1 MLEGL
6 FGLAAVFVMAAAA
19 AVLVRSVGE
28 WNRNSHAPWLT
39 VAAQVVSRRTSI
51 STQTMGDGAMHTTT
65 THYVTFE
72 VASGDRMELRVPGRE
87 YGLLIEGGRGQLS
100 FQGTRCLSFERGA
113 GC

>member
-6 FGLAAVFVMAAAA
+6 FGLAAVFVMVAAAS
-19 AVLVRSVGE
+19 VLVRSVGE
-28 WNRNSHAPWLT
+28 WNRNNHSPRLT
-39 VAAQVVSRRTSI
+39 VAARVVSRRTST

-87 YGLLIEGGRGQLS
+87 YGLLAEGDRGQLS
-100 FQGTRCLSFERGA
+100 FQGTRYLSFERGA

>member
-1 MLEGL
+1 MEGL
-6 FGLAAVFVMAAAA
+6 FGLGAVFIMVAAA

-28 WNRNSHAPWLT
+28 WNRNNHAPRPT
-39 VAAQVVSRRTSI
+39 VAAQIVSRRTGI

-72 VASGDRMELRVPGRE
+72 VASGDRMEMRVPGRE
-87 YGLLIEGGRGQLS
+87 YGLLTEGGRGQLS
-100 FQGTRCLSFERGA
+100 FQGTRYLSFERGA

>member
-1 MLEGL
+1 MEGL
-6 FGLAAVFVMAAAA
+6 FGLAAVFIMVAAA

-28 WNRNSHAPWLT
+28 WNRNNHAPRLT
-39 VAAQVVSRRTSI
+39 VAAQIVSRRTSI

-72 VASGDRMELRVPGRE
+72 VASGDRMEMRVPGRE
-87 YGLLIEGGRGQLS
+87 YGLLTEGGRGQLS
-100 FQGTRCLSFERGA
+100 FQGTRYLSFERGA